1 MSNFCVAQDRTRVF
15 GPRETGQEGVHEVLR
30 SRKPA
35 ENAARRQKGHFVRGV
50 NLLGTIVNT
59 LAIIVG
65 SLLGIIFRGGIPKKY
80 QITIMQAIS
89 LAVILIGLKMAFKTD
104 ALLLV
109 IFSLVIGSI
118 FGEFLKIEDRLE
130 NMGKRLETR
139 FAKTG
144 NGGIAKGF
152 VVASLVFCVGSMAI
166 VGSMESGLTGNH
178 QTLFA
183 KSALDGLTSIIF
195 SSTLGI
201 GVLFSSISV
210 FVYQGF
216 ITMTASLMKP
226 FLIPPV
232 INQMS
237 GVGGLLIMA
246 IGINLLEIKKINV
259 GNMLPA
265 IFIPLIYDMLKQL
278 VNLF

>member
-1 MSNFCVAQDRTRVF
+1 M
-15 GPRETGQEGVHEVLR
+15 
-30 SRKPA
+30 
-35 ENAARRQKGHFVRGV
+35 
-50 NLLGTIVNT
+50 LGTIVNT

-65 SLLGIIFRGGIPKKY
+65 SLLGIVFRGGIPKKY

-104 ALLLV
+104 AILLV

-118 FGEFLKIEDRLE
+118 LGEFLKIEDRLE
-130 NMGKRLETR
+130 SLGKQLENR
-139 FAKTG
+139 FSKVG

-152 VVASLVFCVGSMAI
+152 VVASLVYCVGSMAI

-183 KSALDGLTSIIF
+183 KSALDGLSSIIF
-195 SSTLGI
+195 ASIFGI

-216 ITMTASLMKP
+216 ITLTASLMKP
-226 FLIPPV
+226 FLVPPV

-246 IGINLLEIKKINV
+246 IGFNLLEIQKIKV

-265 IFIPLIYDMLKQL
+265 IFMPLVYYMLKQL
-278 VNLF
+278 VNFF

>member
-1 MSNFCVAQDRTRVF
+1 
-15 GPRETGQEGVHEVLR
+15 
-30 SRKPA
+30 
-35 ENAARRQKGHFVRGV
+35 
-50 NLLGTIVNT
+50 LLGTIVNT

-65 SLLGIIFRGGIPKKY
+65 SLLGVVFRGGIPKKY
-80 QITIMQAIS
+80 QVTIMQAIS

-104 ALLLV
+104 AILLV

-130 NMGKRLETR
+130 SLGKQLENR
-139 FAKTG
+139 FSKVG

-152 VVASLVFCVGSMAI
+152 VVASLVYCVGSMAI

-183 KSALDGLTSIIF
+183 KSALDGLSSIIF
-195 SSTLGI
+195 ASIFGI

-216 ITMTASLMKP
+216 ITLTASLMKP
-226 FLIPPV
+226 FLVPPV

-246 IGINLLEIKKINV
+246 IGFNLLEIQKIKV

-265 IFIPLIYDMLKQL
+265 IFMPLVYYMLKQL
-278 VNLF
+278 VNFF

>member
-1 MSNFCVAQDRTRVF
+1 
-15 GPRETGQEGVHEVLR
+15 
-30 SRKPA
+30 
-35 ENAARRQKGHFVRGV
+35 
-50 NLLGTIVNT
+50 LLGTIVNT

-65 SLLGIIFRGGIPKKY
+65 SLLGIVFRGGIPNKY
-80 QITIMQAIS
+80 QVTIMQAIS
-89 LAVILIGLKMAFKTD
+89 LAVILVGLKMAFKTD
-104 ALLLV
+104 AILLI

-130 NMGKRLETR
+130 NLGKRLETK
-139 FAKTG
+139 FAKAG
-144 NGGIAKGF
+144 NGIAKGF
-152 VVASLVFCVGSMAI
+152 VVASLVYCVGSMAI

-183 KSALDGLTSIIF
+183 KSALDGLSSIIF
-195 SSTLGI
+195 ASIFGI

-210 FVYQGF
+210 FVYQWF
-216 ITMTASLMKP
+216 ITLTASLMKP
-226 FLIPPV
+226 FLIPTV

-246 IGINLLEIKKINV
+246 IGFNLLEIKIIKV

-265 IFIPLIYDMLKQL
+265 IFVPLIYYMLKQL
-278 VNLF
+278 VNYF

>member
-1 MSNFCVAQDRTRVF
+1 MGCLGRI
-15 GPRETGQEGVHEVLR
+15 
-30 SRKPA
+30 
-35 ENAARRQKGHFVRGV
+35 

-59 LAIIVG
+59 LAIIAG
-65 SLLGIIFRGGIPKKY
+65 SLLGLVFRGGIPKKY
-80 QITIMQAIS
+80 QITVMQAIS

-104 ALLLV
+104 DVLLV
-109 IFSLVIGSI
+109 IFSLVIGSLL
-118 FGEFLKIEDRLE
+118 GELLKIENRIE
-130 NMGKRLETR
+130 NLGKRLETR
-139 FAKTG
+139 FAKAG
-144 NGGIAKGF
+144 DGIAKGF

-183 KSALDGLTSIIF
+183 KSALDGLSSIIF
-195 SSTLGI
+195 ASTFGI

-216 ITMTASLMKP
+216 ITITASLMKP

-232 INQMS
+232 IDQMS

-246 IGINLLEIKKINV
+246 IGVNLLEIQKIKV
-259 GNMLPA
+259 GNMLPG
-265 IFIPLIYDMLKQL
+265 IFIPLIYYILKL
-278 VNLF
+278 MVI

>member
-1 MSNFCVAQDRTRVF
+1 
-15 GPRETGQEGVHEVLR
+15 
-30 SRKPA
+30 
-35 ENAARRQKGHFVRGV
+35 
-50 NLLGTIVNT
+50 
-59 LAIIVG
+59 
-65 SLLGIIFRGGIPKKY
+65 
-80 QITIMQAIS
+80 
-89 LAVILIGLKMAFKTD
+89 
-104 ALLLV
+104 LV

-130 NMGKRLETR
+130 SLGKQLENR
-139 FAKTG
+139 FSKAG

-152 VVASLVFCVGSMAI
+152 VVASLVYCVGSMAI

-183 KSALDGLTSIIF
+183 KSALDGLSSIIF
-195 SSTLGI
+195 ASIFGI

-216 ITMTASLMKP
+216 ITLTASLMKP
-226 FLIPPV
+226 FLVPPV

-246 IGINLLEIKKINV
+246 IGFNLLEIQKIKV

-265 IFIPLIYDMLKQL
+265 IFMPLIYYMLKQL
-278 VNLF
+278 MNFF